1 MKLDELKK
9 MISEEFE
16 SYMREDEDQ
25 LDVSVG
31 DADVDMDADM
41 DMEPGMGEEQN
52 PEDALEQIYQMLKAY
67 FEEDGEDND
76 MDGEVDEPG
85 EDIEEADLEENATT
99 DAKFQKTGM
108 APASKGS
115 AGPNAGYGAVGGKGS
130 TGYDAGSKALQERFQ
145 KLANIKTLK
154 G

>member
-9 MISEEFE
+9 MIAEEFE
-16 SYMREDEDQ
+16 SYMKEDEV
-25 LDVSVG
+25 DVSVG
-31 DADVDMDADM
+31 ADDVDMDA
-41 DMEPGMGEEQN
+41 DMEPGMGEEQS
-52 PEDALEQIYQMLKAY
+52 PEDALEKIYQMLQAY

-85 EDIEEADLEENATT
+85 EDIGEADLEENSSTEA
-99 DAKFQKTGM
+99 AVQKTGHK
-108 APASKGS
+108 PFSKGS
-115 AGPNAGYGAVGGKGS
+115 AGPNAGYGAVGGKGG

>member
-16 SYMREDEDQ
+16 SYMKEDEV
-25 LDVSVG
+25 DVSVG